1 LFAPD
6 LNECWSK
13 RLASGNPRA
22 ILYVARPADRMNAH
36 PSDPIGAALAE
47 DVGEGDITT
56 EFFVPS
62 TLQAFGRA
70 IARERAVVAGTRTA
84 EEVFRRVDPSL
95 HVEIAQPDGSALMG
109 GETILEV
116 RGAARSIL
124 TAERV
129 ALNFLQRLS
138 GIATLTRQFV
148 EGAGKSK
155 ARILDTRK
163 TTPGLR
169 ALEKAAV
176 VAGGG
181 VNHRLGLYDMV
192 LIKDNHLLASTGLS
206 GLATAIARVR
216 QERPN
221 VRVEVE
227 ADRLE
232 QVRTF
237 IELDGIDVI
246 LLDNMNPAEMREAV
260 ALGKKKNV
268 KFEASG
274 GVTLKNIRQIAAT
287 GVDYVSVGALTHSAR
302 AIDISL
308 ELTHVAG

>member
-1 LFAPD
+1 
-6 LNECWSK
+6 
-13 RLASGNPRA
+13 
-22 ILYVARPADRMNAH
+22 MNTLQ
-36 PSDPIGAALAE
+36 SDPIGTALAE

-56 EFFVPS
+56 EFFVPPK
-62 TLQAFGRA
+62 LQAFGRI
-70 IARERAVVAGTRTA
+70 IARERAVVAGTGTA

-109 GETILEV
+109 GETILEI
-116 RGAARSIL
+116 RGTARSIL

-129 ALNFLQRLS
+129 AINFLQRLS

-148 EGAGKSK
+148 EAAGKSK
-155 ARILDTRK
+155 AKLLDTRK

-181 VNHRLGLYDMV
+181 ANHRFGLYDMV
-192 LIKDNHLLASTGLS
+192 LVKDNHLLASTGVS

-237 IELDGIDVI
+237 LEMDGIDVI
-246 LLDNMNPAEMREAV
+246 LLDNMAPAEMREAV

-274 GVTLKNIRQIAAT
+274 GITLKNIRQIAAT
-287 GVDYVSVGALTHSAR
+287 GVDYVSVGALTNSAR
-302 AIDISL
+302 AIDLTL